1 MKLPRFNPW
10 HIVALVAT
18 IVAAGTKLVGDLA
31 NDQEKR
37 EEDTKKIEEA

>member
-1 MKLPRFNPW
+1 MKLPKFNPW

-31 NDQEKR
+31 NDQK
-37 EEDTKKIEEA
+37 EEEVKAIEEEA

>member
-1 MKLPRFNPW
+1 MKLPKFNLW

-31 NDQEKR
+31 NDQK
-37 EEDTKKIEEA
+37 EEEVKEIEEA